1 MKAFSDLADKDQV
14 LLLDEATSAL
24 DTKSEGVVQAA
35 LDNASTGRT
44 TICIAHRLSTI
55 KNADNIIVM
64 DKGCAVEQGTHSD
77 LIEMRGTY
85 HSLVQTQKL
94 EDGKKDEEE
103 AADIVETAKEPVQD
117 MRVHHMSNEKEGN
130 PVNSKEPD
138 STVLEVEESENS
150 SKDIGQS
157 YSVFTL
163 IKFIYG
169 FNKSDWILMIV
180 GLVSAIINGLSNP
193 VQAGESQTLMSSLLW
208 KY

>member
-1 MKAFSDLADKDQV
+1 
-14 LLLDEATSAL
+14 LDEATSAL

-35 LDNASTGRT
+35 LDKASTGRT

-64 DKGCAVEQGTHSD
+64 DKGCVVEQGTHSD
-77 LIEMRGTY
+77 LIEKRGTY

-103 AADIVETAKEPVQD
+103 TADIVETAKKPVKNS
-117 MRVHHMSNEKEGN
+117 VHHMSNEKEGN

-138 STVLEVEESENS
+138 STIIEVEESEES
-150 SKDIGQS
+150 SKETGQN

-193 VQAGESQTLMSSLLW
+193 VQAGESQTLMSRLLW